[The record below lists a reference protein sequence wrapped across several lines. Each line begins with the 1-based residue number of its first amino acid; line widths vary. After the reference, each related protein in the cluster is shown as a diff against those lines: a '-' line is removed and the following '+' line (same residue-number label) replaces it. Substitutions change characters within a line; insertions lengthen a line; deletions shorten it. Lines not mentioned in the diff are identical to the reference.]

1 MSTAPTA
8 HGPAGSG
15 TGTAEGA
22 PARRMILTVTP
33 NPSLDRTIELTDE
46 LRRGEVQRAA
56 RTTDE
61 PGGKGVNVSRALA
74 ASGAETVALLP
85 GLLDDPVLTAL
96 RQRGVPTVNLPI
108 EQRLRANVTVTEPG
122 GTTTKINEVGP
133 DLGAHVE
140 ALTGLV
146 VEHAPL
152 ASWLVLAG
160 SLPPGVPASFYAD
173 LVAAVRERWAADAP
187 RIAVDA
193 SGAALAEVVATAR
206 PDLIKPNHEELAE
219 LVGEDAA
226 GDLDVIT
233 EATRRAHQL
242 VPEHVASA
250 LVTLGA
256 DGALLF
262 TAEGAWRGYAPKIQ
276 VASTVGAGDSSLAGY
291 LLADLE
297 GASAPDRLARSIA
310 YGAAAATLPGT
321 QPPTPADLPAGPIAV
336 SVFSTPTATS

>member
-1 MSTAPTA
+1 MIVTLTA
-8 HGPAGSG
+8 
-15 TGTAEGA
+15 
-22 PARRMILTVTP
+22 
-33 NPSLDRTIELTDE
+33 NPSADRAVVLSDA
-46 LRRGEVQRAA
+46 LAPGEVQRALSSREDA
-56 RTTDE
+56 
-61 PGGKGVNVSRALA
+61 GGKGVNVARVVAAAGAPARAVVPVGAHDPYRVLLEDTGIA
-74 ASGAETVALLP
+74 LDLVDVAGRARANLTITDPAGETTKLNLPGAELSPAEAQAVTDGVVA
-85 GLLDDPVLTAL
+85 AA
-96 RQRGVPTVNLPI
+96 
-108 EQRLRANVTVTEPG
+108 E
-122 GTTTKINEVGP
+122 
-133 DLGAHVE
+133 GA
-140 ALTGLV
+140 T
-146 VEHAPL
+146 
-152 ASWLVLAG
+152 WLVLAG

-173 LVAAVRERWAADAP
+173 LVAAVRERWGAAAP

-242 VPEHVASA
+242 VPERVASA

-262 TAEGAWRGYAPKIQ
+262 TAEGAWRGYAPTIQ

-321 QPPTPADLPAGPIAV
+321 QPPTPADLPAGSIAV

>member
-1 MSTAPTA
+1 MIVTLTA
-8 HGPAGSG
+8 
-15 TGTAEGA
+15 
-22 PARRMILTVTP
+22 
-33 NPSLDRTIELTDE
+33 NPSADRAVVLSDA
-46 LRRGEVQRAA
+46 LAPGEVQRALSSREDA
-56 RTTDE
+56 
-61 PGGKGVNVSRALA
+61 GGKGVNVARVVAAAGAPARAVVPVGAHDPYRVLLEDTGIA
-74 ASGAETVALLP
+74 LDLVDVAGRARANLTITDPAGETTKLNLPGAELSPAEAQAVT
-85 GLLDDPVLTAL
+85 D
-96 RQRGVPTVNLPI
+96 GVVSAA
-108 EQRLRANVTVTEPG
+108 E
-122 GTTTKINEVGP
+122 
-133 DLGAHVE
+133 GA
-140 ALTGLV
+140 T
-146 VEHAPL
+146 
-152 ASWLVLAG
+152 WLVLAG

-173 LVAAVRERWAADAP
+173 LVAAVRERWGAAAP

-226 GDLDVIT
+226 GDLDVIA

-262 TAEGAWRGYAPKIQ
+262 TAEGAWRGYAPTIQ